1 MDLCILIQYNY
12 MRNRNLVRL
21 KGLIDVKAD
30 PNRKD
35 TAKIVDFLRDKC
47 FVGGVRPVV
56 YVHNYDRS
64 RGYN

>member
-1 MDLCILIQYNY
+1 M
-12 MRNRNLVRL
+12 VRL